1 MVNAMFPN
9 GKTSNCRNR
18 KGLNAVEKKVPIFL
32 PINYSDTIFEVVRC
46 YKSVYSND
54 DISSAY
60 GQIANAMGYIEHYCR
75 KAEINDS
82 LDIEI
87 PYDKALYL
95 FDAISVVID
104 ELGKGTDNIIALRS
118 ALGKLVNR

>member
-1 MVNAMFPN
+1 MVNVMFPN

-18 KGLNAVEKKVPIFL
+18 KGLNAVEKKVTISL
-32 PINYSDTIFEVVRC
+32 PINYSDAIFEVVLC

-75 KAEINDS
+75 KAEKT
-82 LDIEI
+82 I
-87 PYDKALYL
+87 PLILRFHMIKHYTYL
-95 FDAISVVID
+95 
-104 ELGKGTDNIIALRS
+104 TR
-118 ALGKLVNR
+118 LVSS